1 MNSDMY
7 LKKTYDYIL
16 NNILS
21 KNIKHV
27 FHLGDLVQTTWPYN
41 SGDTAKNNMYAEAE
55 LITKQIIKLD
65 GVVDYSL
72 IRGNHDPADFYDEYF
87 GVNSTKTGY
96 ASHIEDYYINS
107 SNSVH
112 YFTAGNLDYM
122 VVTLDFGAGDPV
134 LNWASEVIAAH
145 PNHNVIV
152 VTHAYMDRDGTT
164 LGNSDAGA
172 LKTNGTNDPLYNT
185 AMGATAN
192 NGDHMWDKLISQH
205 ENIVLVLSGHIGTED
220 VICSQWKGVHGN
232 TVTNILID
240 PQDMDTLFKSQGGVG
255 AVAMFYFSNGGKT
268 VEVRY
273 WSTVQNAYIKTKN
286 QYTFTINTVQ

>member
-1 MNSDMY
+1 MNSDKY
-7 LKKTYDYIL
+7 LKRIYNYIID
-16 NNILS
+16 NAAS
-21 KNIKHV
+21 KKIKHV
-27 FHLGDLVQTTWPYN
+27 FHLGDLVQTTWPYI
-41 SGDTAKNNMYAEAE
+41 SGDAAKNKMYAEAE
-55 LITKQIIKLD
+55 LIRQQIIKLD

-112 YFTAGNLDYM
+112 YFSAGDLDYM
-122 VVTLDFGAGDPV
+122 VITLDFGAGDPV
-134 LNWASEVIAAH
+134 LNWASEVISAH
-145 PNHNVIV
+145 PHHNVII

-205 ENIVLVLSGHIGTED
+205 ANIVLVLSGHIGTQD

-232 TVTNILID
+232 VVTNILID
-240 PQDMDTLFKSQGGVG
+240 PQDMDTMFKSQGSVG

-286 QYTFTINTVQ
+286 QYTFTIDVVQ